1 MMNIKFDIQY
11 LISKKDKDKLRRIN
25 TVKQYKEI
33 ASPDGWILITIGE
46 HEYGFLQED
55 DSLDGFELLDNWFN
69 SFKDV
74 VSKLK
79 TESTVVLDYWDEPD
93 EFFVFE
99 RVANYIQIKYFNRI
113 YPITDGRMQRT
124 SIYGINMIAETE
136 VPEKEFF
143 DKIKTKVNDFWTE
156 VGNLNSILKG
166 AFYFYADLTR
176 KLNPNTRLEFMRI
189 KSYEGENSTGKID
202 IKLDLDESIKNKDV
216 LII

>member
-99 RVANYIQIKYFNRI
+99 RVANYIHIKYFNRI

-143 DKIKTKVNDFWTE
+143 DTIKTKVNDFWTE
-156 VGNLNSILKG
+156 VGNLNSILKDYVER
-166 AFYFYADLTR
+166 F
-176 KLNPNTRLEFMRI
+176 
-189 KSYEGENSTGKID
+189 KI
-202 IKLDLDESIKNKDV
+202 I
-216 LII
+216 